1 MPSPLLVRLKKLN
14 ANPSQ
19 TAEVGGPTSRR
30 LVIYDRSS
38 RMRYLV
44 DSGSDVSLIPATR
57 RERAEGEMPFVLHA
71 ANGSSIKAYSKKLLN
86 IDLGLRRKFVWSFLV
101 ADVSTAIL
109 GADFLAHYGIIID
122 LQNKRLIDSTTK
134 LHSIGGIMIAAVHSV
149 TSVDEKN
156 PFRDL
161 LHEFQ
166 EITVPFS
173 LRCQA
178 THDVT
183 HHIVTRGP
191 PVASK
196 VRRLHPDKMQAA
208 KEEFRTMME
217 LGICRPSSSSWAS
230 PLHCV
235 PKKNGQWRF
244 VGDYR
249 QLNKITAPDRYP
261 VPHIHDL
268 LNTLTGKSIFTTLD
282 LERAYHQI
290 PVEESD
296 IPKTAVITPF
306 GLFEFTRMQFGLM
319 NASQTFQR
327 FMDRLFA
334 DLDFVVVFIDDI
346 CIASATMEE
355 HHRHVRIVLERLHSN
370 GLVINVAKS
379 QFTKSEVNFLGYVVS
394 ENGVRPL
401 PERVKAVQEFPVPST
416 VRELRRFLAL
426 VNVYKRFIAHASGI
440 QEDLRKLIPGNRKN
454 DMRMVQWT
462 DEARTSFENCKSS
475 LSEAALLTY
484 PDSSKVLGLMI
495 DASNTAA
502 GAVLQ
507 QFDGKSWRPLGFYS
521 EKFNDAQRNYS
532 TFGRELTAMKMAV
545 QYFRLFLEGRS
556 FIIFTDHRPLTHAL
570 TSTSKSRLPHEERYL
585 KFVAEF
591 TTDIRHIS
599 GRDNAVADALS
610 RVEAV
615 GNDLIDYESLAKD
628 QEDDSELQKI
638 LKSTTSCLKLQRKI
652 FNQCRR
658 PVFCDVSIPNVHR
671 PYVPGKQR
679 QTVLEKF
686 HGLSHP
692 GIRATRKLIS
702 QRYVWPSMNRD
713 IGNFVRTCLECQR
726 SKISRHT
733 VSPLGSFQLPKSRFR
748 HVHIDIVGPLPPSKG
763 HRYLLTMIDRFT
775 RWPEAVP
782 LEDMTAQT
790 VANALCGTWISRFGT
805 PETITSDQGRQFESE
820 LFAELNRILG
830 TTHIRTTAYHPEA
843 NGMVERF
850 HRTLKAA
857 IMCTN
862 PKSWFDQLP
871 FVLLGLRA
879 AYRDDLKCSSAELV
893 YGQSLRLPGE
903 FFDEAQPAISR
914 TDFANELRRI
924 FEDVKPPKP
933 SNHGKR
939 SIFVSGDLKKCS
951 HVFVRID
958 HVKKPLQHPYDGPYE
973 VLDKRDKSFEVLIA
987 GKRQC
992 ISIDRLKPAFICNPE
1007 IQMHPRD
1014 DASTKV
1020 TPSGHRVRFL
1030 V

>member
-1 MPSPLLVRLKKLN
+1 MRVHVKKLD
-14 ANPSQ
+14 AGPSQ
-19 TAEVGGPTSRR
+19 TAEVGEPAASRR

-38 RMRYLV
+38 QTRFLV

-57 RERAEGEMPFVLHA
+57 RERAEGEIPFNLHA
-71 ANGSSIKAYSKKLLN
+71 ANGTSIKAYSKKLVN
-86 IDLGLRRKFVWSFLV
+86 TDLGLRRKFIWSFLV
-101 ADVSTAIL
+101 ADVNMAIL

-122 LQNKRLIDSTTK
+122 LKHKRLIDSTTK
-134 LHSIGGIMIAAVHSV
+134 LSSMGGIMTAAVHSV
-149 TSVDEKN
+149 TSVDKLN

-161 LHEFQ
+161 LQEFQ

-173 LRCQA
+173 LQCQA

-183 HHIVTRGP
+183 HHIVTKGP

-196 VRRLHPDKMQAA
+196 VRRLHPDKMKAA
-208 KEEFRTMME
+208 KEEFQVMMD

-249 QLNKITAPDRYP
+249 QLNKITEPDRYP

-334 DLDFVVVFIDDI
+334 DLDFVVTFIDDI
-346 CIASATMEE
+346 CIASSSMEE
-355 HHRHVRIVLERLHSN
+355 HRHHVRIVLERLHSN

-379 QFTKSEVNFLGYVVS
+379 QFARTEVDFLGYVVS
-394 ENGVRPL
+394 GDGIRPL

-426 VNVYKRFIAHASGI
+426 VNVYKRFISHASDI
-440 QEDLRKLIPGNRKN
+440 QENLRKLIPGNRKN
-454 DMRMVQWT
+454 DTRKVQWT
-462 DEARTSFENCKSS
+462 DEARESFENCKAS
-475 LSEAALLTY
+475 LSEAALLAY

-507 QFDGKSWRPLGFYS
+507 QFDGKSWTPLGFYS

-545 QYFRLFLEGRS
+545 QYFRHFLEGRR
-556 FIIFTDHRPLTHAL
+556 FVIFTDHRPLTHAL
-570 TSTSKSRLPHEERYL
+570 TTTSNSRLPHEERYL
-585 KFVAEF
+585 RFVAEF

-599 GRDNAVADALS
+599 GRDNVVADALS

-615 GNDLIDYESLAKD
+615 VAIDYDSLAKD

-638 LKSTTSCLKLQRKI
+638 LESATSSLKLQRKH
-652 FNQCRR
+652 FPQCRK
-658 PVFCDVSIPNVHR
+658 PVFCDVSIDNTNR
-671 PYVPGKQR
+671 PYVPEKQR
-679 QTVLEKF
+679 QAILEKL

-713 IGNFVRTCLECQR
+713 IGNFVRTCMECQR

-733 VSPLGSFQLPKSRFR
+733 ISPLGSFQLPKSRFQ

-782 LEDMTAQT
+782 LQDITAQT
-790 VANALCGTWISRFGT
+790 VANALCATWISRFGT
-805 PETITSDQGRQFESE
+805 PETVTSDQGRQFESE

-862 PKSWFDQLP
+862 PKNWFDQLP
-871 FVLLGLRA
+871 FVILGLRA

-914 TDFANELRRI
+914 TDFANELHRV
-924 FEDVKPPKP
+924 FENVKPPKP

-939 SIFVSGDLKKCS
+939 SVFVSGDLRKCT
-951 HVFVRID
+951 HVFVRVD
-958 HVKKPLQHPYDGPYE
+958 HVKKPLQHPYEGPYE
-973 VLDKRDKSFEVLIA
+973 VLNRRDKNFDVLVA
-987 GKRQC
+987 GKHQC

-1007 IQMHPRD
+1007 IQKHPQD
-1014 DASTKV
+1014 DPSTKV

>member
-1 MPSPLLVRLKKLN
+1 M
-14 ANPSQ
+14 
-19 TAEVGGPTSRR
+19 
-30 LVIYDRSS
+30 
-38 RMRYLV
+38 
-44 DSGSDVSLIPATR
+44 SLIPASRSDRTG
-57 RERAEGEMPFVLHA
+57 GEIPFHLHA
-71 ANGSSIKAYSKKLLN
+71 ANGSSIKAYSKKFLCT
-86 IDLGLRRKFVWSFLV
+86 DLGLRRKFVWSFLV
-101 ADVSTAIL
+101 ADVGMAIL
-109 GADFLAHYGIIID
+109 GADFLAHYGLIID
-122 LQNKRLIDSTTK
+122 LKHQRLIDNTTK
-134 LHSIGGIMIAAVHSV
+134 LHSLGGMMTATVHSV
-149 TSVDEKN
+149 TFVDEQN

-173 LRCQA
+173 LRCQP

-183 HHIVTRGP
+183 HHIVTKGP
-191 PVASK
+191 PAACK
-196 VRRLHPDKMQAA
+196 VRRLHPDKAKAA
-208 KEEFRTMME
+208 KEEFQLMMD

-296 IPKTAVITPF
+296 IPKTAVMTPF

-334 DLDFVVVFIDDI
+334 DLDFVVKFIDDI
-346 CIASATMEE
+346 CIASTSMEE
-355 HHRHVRIVLERLHSN
+355 HRRHVRIVLERLHAN

-379 QFTKSEVNFLGYVVS
+379 QFAKTEVNFLGYVVS
-394 ENGVRPL
+394 ETGIRPL
-401 PERVKAVQEFPVPST
+401 PERVKAVRDFPTPST

-426 VNVYKRFIAHASGI
+426 VNVYKRFIPHASDI
-440 QEDLRKLIPGNRKN
+440 QADLRKLIPGNRKN
-454 DMRMVQWT
+454 DTRKVQWT
-462 DEARTSFENCKSS
+462 EESRASFENCKSS
-475 LSEAALLTY
+475 LSSSALLTY
-484 PDSSKVLGLMI
+484 PDSRKLLGLMI

-507 QFDGKSWRPLGFYS
+507 QFDGKSWEPLGFYS
-521 EKFNDAQRNYS
+521 EKFNDAQKKYS

-545 QYFRLFLEGRS
+545 QYFRHFLEGRS
-556 FIIFTDHRPLTHAL
+556 FTIFTDHRPLTHAITT
-570 TSTSKSRLPHEERYL
+570 TSSSRLPHEERYL
-585 KFVAEF
+585 RFVAEF

-599 GRDNAVADALS
+599 GVDNVVADALS
-610 RVEAV
+610 RVDAV
-615 GNDLIDYESLAKD
+615 QCTIDFEQLAKD
-628 QEDDSELQKI
+628 QENDVELEN
-638 LKSTTSCLKLQRKI
+638 LVKSPTSSLKLVQKHFSHCRK
-652 FNQCRR
+652 
-658 PVFCDVSIPNVHR
+658 PVYCDISIPNIQR
-671 PYVPGKQR
+671 PYVPKKQR
-679 QTVLEKF
+679 QSVLEKF
-686 HGLSHP
+686 HGLAHP
-692 GIRATRKLIS
+692 GVRASRKLIS
-702 QRYVWPSMNRD
+702 QRYVWPSMNKD
-713 IGNFVRTCLECQR
+713 IANFVKSCVNCQR

-733 VSPLGSFQLPKSRFR
+733 VSPLGSFELPKSRFR
-748 HVHIDIVGPLPPSKG
+748 HVHIDLVGPLPTSKG
-763 HRYLLTMIDRFT
+763 CRYLLTVIDRFS
-775 RWPEAVP
+775 RWPEAIP
-782 LEDMTAQT
+782 LSDMTAKT
-790 VANALCGTWISRFGT
+790 VAEAFCGTWVSRFGA

-820 LFAELNRILG
+820 LFAELNHMLG

-857 IMCTN
+857 IMCTDPTN
-862 PKSWFDQLP
+862 WYDRLP
-871 FVLLGLRA
+871 HILLGLRA
-879 AYRDDLKCSSAELV
+879 AYRDDLNCSAAELV
-893 YGQSLRLPGE
+893 FGQSLRLPGE
-903 FFDEAQPAISR
+903 FFDDALPAVSR
-914 TDFANELRRI
+914 TEFANKLHQV
-924 FEDVKPPKP
+924 FEDVKPPAA

-939 SIFVSGDLKKCS
+939 SVFVSGDLKKCS

-958 HVKKPLQHPYDGPYE
+958 SVKRSLQHPYDGPYE
-973 VLDKRDKSFEVLIA
+973 VLERGDKSFNVLVA
-987 GKRQC
+987 GKQQC

-1007 IQMHPRD
+1007 VNAHPQD
-1014 DASTKV
+1014 DPATKV